1 MIPQKTGTDASPE
14 NPRTLLDCFLDILAP
29 WQTVFPQTRTFLR
42 AVRQA
47 VGGLVCLGRHTLSRI
62 IWTNGGQFKDWR
74 AEYFL
79 FSRCQWEPSA
89 LFAPILQRVL
99 AYCPGRYIGVAI
111 DDTRVHK
118 TGLRIQQAF
127 VQRDPLSPKYRV
139 NFMLGVRFLQAS
151 LLVPLFR
158 RAKVGARAI
167 PIAFEESSAV
177 KRPRRKSSGRN
188 HQAAKSKRPRQAGK
202 AQPATP
208 PEAKDD
214 AVEKEWKQYR
224 AAQKLHNLS
233 THFVQLMG
241 RLRTAFDAA
250 GAANQIL
257 LLALDNSFCNRT
269 VFRTVIQGVEL
280 IARARKNAVLC
291 RRAEDGSR
299 RFYDTR
305 KFTPEQVRFDE
316 SMAWQTTRIFYGGKW
331 RKVEYKQVA
340 GIYWQ
345 GGGRQRP
352 LRLLVVKPTRYRK
365 KNSARS
371 CYTQP
376 AYLLTTVVDGTV
388 RQLLQIYF
396 DRWQIGV
403 SSQGHIVQSVK
414 DRPRSKDS
422 DPVAGE
428 ASWRESKTT
437 EPSDKH
443 TRKECAQ
450 STRLQRAVNA
460 DVASLHEFPVAETV
474 DNARKQQ
481 GLAET
486 SPKRQP
492 SPAGYQRRHG
502 VKDDV
507 ETGETLGA
515 RRRNLAEEMPAI
527 TVSGKCGHRCQ
538 GDGSG
543 RSTGDR
549 RAAKR
554 AWREGPG
561 PVSTPLTKMRQ
572 G

>member
-1 MIPQKTGTDASPE
+1 
-14 NPRTLLDCFLDILAP
+14 
-29 WQTVFPQTRTFLR
+29 
-42 AVRQA
+42 
-47 VGGLVCLGRHTLSRI
+47 
-62 IWTNGGQFKDWR
+62 
-74 AEYFL
+74 
-79 FSRCQWEPSA
+79 
-89 LFAPILQRVL
+89 
-99 AYCPGRYIGVAI
+99 
-111 DDTRVHK
+111 
-118 TGLRIQQAF
+118 
-127 VQRDPLSPKYRV
+127 
-139 NFMLGVRFLQAS
+139 
-151 LLVPLFR
+151 LVPLFR

-396 DRWQIGV
+396 DRWQIEVNHREEKDTLGV
-403 SSQGHIVQSVK
+403 GQAQLRNFIAVPKQPAFAVASYSALLLASLQAFGAERGK
-414 DRPRSKDS
+414 AYAALPKWRRRATRPSALDLI
-422 DPVAGE
+422 
-428 ASWRESKTT
+428 TLL
-437 EPSDKH
+437 
-443 TRKECAQ
+443 RKE
-450 STRLQRAVNA
+450 
-460 DVASLHEFPVAETV
+460 VAEHPELVAHLGLNPT
-474 DNARKQQ
+474 DRAINA
-481 GLAET
+481 
-486 SPKRQP
+486 
-492 SPAGYQRRHG
+492 
-502 VKDDV
+502 
-507 ETGETLGA
+507 
-515 RRRNLAEEMPAI
+515 
-527 TVSGKCGHRCQ
+527 
-538 GDGSG
+538 
-543 RSTGDR
+543 
-549 RAAKR
+549 AA
-554 AWREGPG
+554 AA
-561 PVSTPLTKMRQ
+561 
-572 G
+572 